1 MFELVELNDAA
12 IARRFVILDRDRSR
26 SRRTQRNPDRAP
38 SPAAPSGIRTI
49 VLVAVLL
56 ACGHGSASSTTLPGS
71 GPPSTASSPDD
82 PEATADGAGPAE
94 YGGVVGSVAPEEI
107 RRVIRSHAS
116 EIRGCLEQH
125 REIHPR
131 ERGKI
136 TLNWRIMPDGSV
148 SSVSVARAGT
158 TMCRALADCFA
169 RRVMTFKFPRPTT
182 GEVAMVEYPW
192 TLRIGTY
199 GP

>member
-1 MFELVELNDAA
+1 M
-12 IARRFVILDRDRSR
+12 
-26 SRRTQRNPDRAP
+26 AP
-38 SPAAPSGIRTI
+38 SPAAPSGIRTL
-49 VLVAVLL
+49 VLAAVLL
-56 ACGHGSASSTTLPGS
+56 ACGHGSASSTTRPSS
-71 GPPSTASSPDD
+71 GPPSTESAPAM
-82 PEATADGAGPAE
+82 PEAAADGAGPAE

-107 RRVIRSHAS
+107 RRVIRSHTS

-125 REIHPR
+125 REIHSH

-148 SSVSVARAGT
+148 SNVSVARAGT

-169 RRVMTFKFPRPTT
+169 RRVRTFKFPEPTT
-182 GEVAMVEYPW
+182 GEAAMVEYPW
-192 TLRIGTY
+192 TLRIGTD